1 MEERIDEFISELN
14 TASRTTIGEHLH
26 PSATDHGA
34 LQSSTPWEA
43 SPLRTDNRTF
53 GWNAATTTDNGTSV
67 DVAGTLTSLSG
78 AQSFTNALF
87 TMQEDEDDN
96 WKIRLLDL
104 DTTDA
109 VTTWDI
115 TKLQ

>member
-1 MEERIDEFISELN
+1 M
-14 TASRTTIGEHLH
+14 
-26 PSATDHGA
+26 
-34 LQSSTPWEA
+34 
-43 SPLRTDNRTF
+43 
-53 GWNAATTTDNGTSV
+53 